1 MKEETMGVSRR
12 DFGKTVA
19 MGGLGA
25 MAGAPLAAGQGG
37 GSPMPKR
44 MTTVFKELLKSP
56 GIKIAPCVFD
66 AFGARNAEH
75 VGFPCLSLAGS
86 MLGYSTCQ
94 GEPGLSLRDLVE
106 TTFSITAAVNIPLMI
121 DAGAGYG
128 EAVHVIHTVQAL
140 EQAGAV
146 AAQIDDQ
153 IYPKRFHYHEGIEH
167 LISAEAMLEKLHCA
181 LEARR
186 DKDFV
191 IIGRSDA
198 MRTTSFAEGVR
209 RANLYA
215 EAGCD
220 LIHVFP
226 NNPDEAKRAPKEISG
241 NLIFVNGFG
250 AGARPIY
257 PAEQLEEW
265 GYKAVYILGLFH
277 VRYKAERDVLLRLKK
292 TGSTG
297 LDANEFRALQV
308 EMDGVIGM
316 PEKYRIE
323 NETTEKT

>member
-1 MKEETMGVSRR
+1 
-12 DFGKTVA
+12 

-25 MAGAPLAAGQGG
+25 AASSTLALGQGTA
-37 GSPMPKR
+37 PKTPKR
-44 MTTVFKELLKSP
+44 MTSVFKELIQGP

-75 VGFPCLSLAGS
+75 IGFPCLSLAGS
-86 MLGYSTCQ
+86 MLGYSTCT

-128 EAVHVIHTVQAL
+128 EPVHVIHTIQAL
-140 EQAGAV
+140 EQAGAA

-167 LISAEAMLEKLHCA
+167 LISDSAMLEKLHCA

-186 DKDFV
+186 DKDFA

-215 EAGCD
+215 EAGCQ

-226 NNPDEAKRAPKEISG
+226 NNLDETKRAPKEI
-241 NLIFVNGFG
+241 NAPCIFVNGFG

-257 PAEQLEEW
+257 PAEQLEAW
-265 GYKAVYILGLFH
+265 GYKAVYILGLQH
-277 VRYKAERDVLLRLKK
+277 VRYKAERDVLLHLKK

-297 LDANEFRALQV
+297 LDANEFRAMQV

-323 NETTEKT
+323 NETTEKG